1 MPQCYVWQAGHRKQ
15 KKNLPLKTFSTGK
28 KASAELIGLV
38 LLELGVLAKV
48 CKWANWFSGC
58 WKFSLTPDDRK
69 IEEGE
74 ALRAVQ

>member
-1 MPQCYVWQAGHRKQ
+1 MPQCYVWQAGH
-15 KKNLPLKTFSTGK
+15 LPLKTSSIGK

-58 WKFSLTPDDRK
+58 WKFSPTPDNRE